1 MSKVQQYDNS
11 SDSEFETND
20 DNSSDSDFE
29 NTDVSSDSESTTTD
43 DISSDEII
51 NKSSSAPERSPIS
64 SNLILTPPPPTVY
77 SPIVNSHLEYAKKGP
92 PAQVVTIVLLELTHT
107 SAKEFQK
114 HN

>member
-20 DNSSDSDFE
+20 DNSSDSGFE

-51 NKSSSAPERSPIS
+51 NKSSSLPE
-64 SNLILTPPPPTVY
+64 
-77 SPIVNSHLEYAKKGP
+77 
-92 PAQVVTIVLLELTHT
+92 
-107 SAKEFQK
+107 
-114 HN
+114 